1 MKKIVIIILLCL
13 FGLTSTGC
21 FSQDKTIRVCASE
34 LPHADVLNNCVR
46 EILKLKGYKLEVS
59 VLDWTLQNDGVA
71 NKDYDANYFQHIPYL
86 ETYSGKT
93 SLFATCK
100 VHYEPLGIYYGK
112 EKKDLLEGKSFEICN
127 DESNAVRALKLLQEK
142 GVLKKAPITSDGKL
156 AFTGST
162 WISDNDIK
170 ITLISEELLVSS
182 INDYDFALLP
192 CNTAYT
198 GNVSSSRLVDK
209 EDNQTLILENA
220 NVIAARQNDYLEA
233 SVYKKK
239 IDALTEAMLSKEV
252 REYIQKKYE
261 GKITCDENTQIDLRK

>member
-86 ETYSGKT
+86 ETYSGET

-142 GVLKKAPITSDGKL
+142 GVLKEAPITSDGKL

-198 GNVSSSRLVDK
+198 GNISSSRLVDK

-220 NVIAARQNDYLEA
+220 NVIAARQNDYLEDT
-233 SVYKKK
+233 VYKKK
-239 IDALTEAMLSKEV
+239 IDVLTEAMLSKEV

-261 GKITCDENTQIDLRK
+261 GKITCDEKTQIDLRK

>member
-1 MKKIVIIILLCL
+1 M
-13 FGLTSTGC
+13 
-21 FSQDKTIRVCASE
+21 
-34 LPHADVLNNCVR
+34 LNNCVR

-112 EKKDLLEGKSFEICN
+112 EKKELLEGKSFEICN

-142 GVLKKAPITSDGKL
+142 GVLKEAPITNDGKL

-220 NVIAARQNDYLEA
+220 NVIAARQNDYIED

-239 IDALTEAMLSKEV
+239 IDVLTEAMLSKEV

-261 GKITCDENTQIDLRK
+261 GKITCDEKTQIDLRK

>member
-112 EKKDLLEGKSFEICN
+112 EKKELLEGKSFEICN

-142 GVLKKAPITSDGKL
+142 GVLKEAPITNDGKL

-198 GNVSSSRLVDK
+198 GNISSSRLVDK

-220 NVIAARQNDYLEA
+220 NVIAARQNDYLED

-239 IDALTEAMLSKEV
+239 IDVLTEAMLSKEV
-252 REYIQKKYE
+252 REYIQNKYE
-261 GKITCDENTQIDLRK
+261 GKITCDEKTQIDLRK

>member
-13 FGLTSTGC
+13 FGLTFTGC

-112 EKKDLLEGKSFEICN
+112 EKKELLEGKSFEICN

-142 GVLKKAPITSDGKL
+142 GVLKEAPITNDGKL

-198 GNVSSSRLVDK
+198 GNISSSRLVDK

-220 NVIAARQNDYLEA
+220 NVIAARQNDYLED

-239 IDALTEAMLSKEV
+239 IDVLTEAMLSKEV

-261 GKITCDENTQIDLRK
+261 GKITCDEKTQIDLRK

>member
-86 ETYSGKT
+86 ETYSGET

-112 EKKDLLEGKSFEICN
+112 EKKELLEGKSFEICN

-142 GVLKKAPITSDGKL
+142 GVLKEAPITSDGKL

-198 GNVSSSRLVDK
+198 GNISSSRLVDK

-220 NVIAARQNDYLEA
+220 NVIAARQNDYLED

-252 REYIQKKYE
+252 REYIQKKYD

>member
-1 MKKIVIIILLCL
+1 MKKNVIIILLCL

-112 EKKDLLEGKSFEICN
+112 EKKELLEGKSFEICN

-142 GVLKKAPITSDGKL
+142 GVLKEAPITNDGKL

-220 NVIAARQNDYLEA
+220 NVIAARQNDYLED

-239 IDALTEAMLSKEV
+239 IDVLTEAMLSKEV

-261 GKITCDENTQIDLRK
+261 GKITCDEKTQIDLRK

>member
-198 GNVSSSRLVDK
+198 GNISSSRLVDK

-220 NVIAARQNDYLEA
+220 NVIAARQNDYLED

-239 IDALTEAMLSKEV
+239 IDVLTEAMLSKEV

>member
-112 EKKDLLEGKSFEICN
+112 EKKELLEGKSFEICN

-142 GVLKKAPITSDGKL
+142 GVLKEAPITNDGKL

-220 NVIAARQNDYLEA
+220 NVIAARQNDYLED

-239 IDALTEAMLSKEV
+239 IDVLTEAMLSKEV
-252 REYIQKKYE
+252 REYIQKKYD
-261 GKITCDENTQIDLRK
+261 GKITCDEKTQIDLRK

>member
-220 NVIAARQNDYLEA
+220 NVIAARQNDYLED

-239 IDALTEAMLSKEV
+239 IDVLTEAMLSKEV
-252 REYIQKKYE
+252 REYIQKKYD
-261 GKITCDENTQIDLRK
+261 GKITCDEKTQIDLRK

>member
-112 EKKDLLEGKSFEICN
+112 EKKELLEGKSFEICN

-142 GVLKKAPITSDGKL
+142 GVLKEAPVTNDGKL

-220 NVIAARQNDYLEA
+220 NVIAARQNDYLED

-239 IDALTEAMLSKEV
+239 IDVLTEAMLSKEV

-261 GKITCDENTQIDLRK
+261 GKITCDEKTQIDLRK

>member
-112 EKKDLLEGKSFEICN
+112 EKKELLEGKSFEICN

-142 GVLKKAPITSDGKL
+142 GVLKEAPITNDGKL

-220 NVIAARQNDYLEA
+220 NVIAARQNDYLED

-239 IDALTEAMLSKEV
+239 IDVLTEAMLSKEV

-261 GKITCDENTQIDLRK
+261 GKITCDEKTQIDLRK

>member
-220 NVIAARQNDYLEA
+220 NVIAARQNDYLED

-252 REYIQKKYE
+252 REYIQKKYD

>member
-112 EKKDLLEGKSFEICN
+112 EKKELLEGKSFEICN

-142 GVLKKAPITSDGKL
+142 GVLKEAPITNDGKL

-220 NVIAARQNDYLEA
+220 NVIAARQNDYIED

-239 IDALTEAMLSKEV
+239 IDVLTEAMLSKEV

-261 GKITCDENTQIDLRK
+261 GKITCDEKTQIDLRK

>member
-1 MKKIVIIILLCL
+1 MKKSIIIILLCL
-13 FGLTSTGC
+13 LCLTSTGC
-21 FSQDKTIRVCASE
+21 FSKDKTIRVCASE

-71 NKDYDANYFQHIPYL
+71 NKDYDANFFQHIPYL
-86 ETYSGKT
+86 QTYSGKT

-127 DESNAVRALKLLQEK
+127 DESNAVRALKLLEQK
-142 GVLKKAPITSDGKL
+142 GVLKEAPITSDGKL
-156 AFTGST
+156 AFTGTT
-162 WISDNDIK
+162 WISDDDIR

-209 EDNQTLILENA
+209 EDDKDLILENA
-220 NVIAARQNDYLEA
+220 NVIAVRENDYKDD

-252 REYIQKKYE
+252 REYIQKKYD
-261 GKITCDENTQIDLRK
+261 GKITCDETTQIDLRK

>member
-220 NVIAARQNDYLEA
+220 NVIAARQNDYLED

-239 IDALTEAMLSKEV
+239 IDVLTEAMLSKEV

-261 GKITCDENTQIDLRK
+261 GKITCDEKTQIDLRK

>member
-86 ETYSGKT
+86 ETYSGET

-112 EKKDLLEGKSFEICN
+112 EKKELLEGKSFEICN

-142 GVLKKAPITSDGKL
+142 GVLKEAPITNDGKL

-220 NVIAARQNDYLEA
+220 NVIAARQNDYLED

-239 IDALTEAMLSKEV
+239 IDVLTEAMLSKEV

-261 GKITCDENTQIDLRK
+261 GKITCDEKTQIDLRK

>member
-142 GVLKKAPITSDGKL
+142 GVLKEAPITSDGKL

-220 NVIAARQNDYLEA
+220 NVIAARQNDYLED

>member
-13 FGLTSTGC
+13 FGLTFTGC

-112 EKKDLLEGKSFEICN
+112 EKKELLEGKSFEICN

-142 GVLKKAPITSDGKL
+142 GVLKEAPITNDGKL

-220 NVIAARQNDYLEA
+220 NVIAARQNDYLED

-239 IDALTEAMLSKEV
+239 IDVLTEAMLSKEV
-252 REYIQKKYE
+252 REYIQKKYD
-261 GKITCDENTQIDLRK
+261 GKITCDEKTQIDLRK

>member
-1 MKKIVIIILLCL
+1 MKKIIIIILLCL

-112 EKKDLLEGKSFEICN
+112 EKKELLEGKSFEICN

-142 GVLKKAPITSDGKL
+142 GVLKEAPITNDGKL

-220 NVIAARQNDYLEA
+220 NVIAARQNDYLED

-239 IDALTEAMLSKEV
+239 IDVLTEAMLSKEV

-261 GKITCDENTQIDLRK
+261 GKITCDEKTQIDLRK

>member
-142 GVLKKAPITSDGKL
+142 GVLKEAPITNDGKL

-220 NVIAARQNDYLEA
+220 NVIAARQNDYLED

-239 IDALTEAMLSKEV
+239 IDVLTEAMLSKEV
-252 REYIQKKYE
+252 REYIQKKYD
-261 GKITCDENTQIDLRK
+261 GKITCDEKTQIDLRK

>member
-198 GNVSSSRLVDK
+198 GNISSSRLVDK

-220 NVIAARQNDYLEA
+220 NVIAARQNDYLED

-239 IDALTEAMLSKEV
+239 IDVLTEAMLSKEV

-261 GKITCDENTQIDLRK
+261 GKITCDEKTQIDLRK

>member
-1 MKKIVIIILLCL
+1 MKKNVIIILLCL

-112 EKKDLLEGKSFEICN
+112 EKKELLEGKSFEICN

-198 GNVSSSRLVDK
+198 GNISSSRLVDK

-220 NVIAARQNDYLEA
+220 NVIAARQNDYLED

-239 IDALTEAMLSKEV
+239 IDVLTEAMLSKEV

-261 GKITCDENTQIDLRK
+261 GKITCDEKTQIDLRK

>member
-142 GVLKKAPITSDGKL
+142 GVLKKAPITNDGKL

-220 NVIAARQNDYLEA
+220 NVIAARQNDYLED

-239 IDALTEAMLSKEV
+239 IDVLTEAMLSKEV

-261 GKITCDENTQIDLRK
+261 GKITCDEKTQIDLRK

>member
-142 GVLKKAPITSDGKL
+142 GVLKEAPITNDGKL

-220 NVIAARQNDYLEA
+220 NVIAARQNDYLED

-239 IDALTEAMLSKEV
+239 IDVLTEAMLSKEV

>member
-112 EKKDLLEGKSFEICN
+112 EKKELLEGKSFEICN

-220 NVIAARQNDYLEA
+220 NVIAARQNDYLED

-252 REYIQKKYE
+252 REYIQKKYD

>member
-142 GVLKKAPITSDGKL
+142 GVLKEAPITSDGKL

-198 GNVSSSRLVDK
+198 GNISSSRLVDK

-220 NVIAARQNDYLEA
+220 NVIAARQNDYLED

-239 IDALTEAMLSKEV
+239 IDVLTEAMLSKEV

-261 GKITCDENTQIDLRK
+261 GKITCDEKTQIDLRK

>member
-86 ETYSGKT
+86 ETYSGET

-142 GVLKKAPITSDGKL
+142 GVLKEAPITSDGKL

-198 GNVSSSRLVDK
+198 GNISSSRLVDK

-220 NVIAARQNDYLEA
+220 NVIAARQNDYLED

-239 IDALTEAMLSKEV
+239 IDVLTEAMLSKEV

>member
-112 EKKDLLEGKSFEICN
+112 EKKELLEGKSFEICN

-142 GVLKKAPITSDGKL
+142 GVLKEAPITNDGKL

-220 NVIAARQNDYLEA
+220 NVIAARQNDYLED

-261 GKITCDENTQIDLRK
+261 GKITCDEKTQIDLRK

>member
-112 EKKDLLEGKSFEICN
+112 EKKELLEGKSFEICN

-142 GVLKKAPITSDGKL
+142 GVLKEAPITSDGKL

-220 NVIAARQNDYLEA
+220 NVIAARQNDYLED

-239 IDALTEAMLSKEV
+239 IDVLTEAMLSKEV

-261 GKITCDENTQIDLRK
+261 GKITCDEKTQIDLRK

>member
-220 NVIAARQNDYLEA
+220 NVIAARQNDYLED

>member
-86 ETYSGKT
+86 ETYSGET

-142 GVLKKAPITSDGKL
+142 GVLKEAPITSDGKL

-198 GNVSSSRLVDK
+198 GNISSSRLVDK

-220 NVIAARQNDYLEA
+220 NVIAARQNDYLED

-239 IDALTEAMLSKEV
+239 IDVLTEAMLSKEV

-261 GKITCDENTQIDLRK
+261 GKITCDEKTQIDLRK

>member
-13 FGLTSTGC
+13 FSLTSTGC

-86 ETYSGKT
+86 ETYSGET

-142 GVLKKAPITSDGKL
+142 GVLKEAPITSDGKL

-198 GNVSSSRLVDK
+198 GNISSSKLVDK

-220 NVIAARQNDYLEA
+220 NVIVARQNDYLED

-252 REYIQKKYE
+252 REYIQKKYD
-261 GKITCDENTQIDLRK
+261 GKITCDEKTQIDLRK

>member
-112 EKKDLLEGKSFEICN
+112 EKKELLEGKSFEICN

-142 GVLKKAPITSDGKL
+142 GVLKEAPITSDGKL

-220 NVIAARQNDYLEA
+220 NVIAARQNDYIED

-239 IDALTEAMLSKEV
+239 IDVLTEAMLSKEV

-261 GKITCDENTQIDLRK
+261 GKITCDEKTQIDLRK

>member
-71 NKDYDANYFQHIPYL
+71 NKDYDANYFQPIPYL

-112 EKKDLLEGKSFEICN
+112 EKKELLEGKSFEICN

-142 GVLKKAPITSDGKL
+142 GVLKEAPITNDGKL

-198 GNVSSSRLVDK
+198 GNISSSRLVDK

-220 NVIAARQNDYLEA
+220 NVIAARQNDYLED

-239 IDALTEAMLSKEV
+239 IDVLTEAMLSKEV

-261 GKITCDENTQIDLRK
+261 GKITCDEKTQIDLRK

>member
-86 ETYSGKT
+86 ETYSCKT
-93 SLFATCK
+93 SLFETCK

-112 EKKDLLEGKSFEICN
+112 EKKELLEGKSFEICN

-142 GVLKKAPITSDGKL
+142 GVLKEAPITNDGKL

-170 ITLISEELLVSS
+170 ITLLSEELLVSS

-220 NVIAARQNDYLEA
+220 NVIAARQNDYIED

-239 IDALTEAMLSKEV
+239 IDVLTEAMLSKEV

-261 GKITCDENTQIDLRK
+261 GKITCDEKTQIDLRK

>member
-220 NVIAARQNDYLEA
+220 NVIAARQNDYLED

-252 REYIQKKYE
+252 REYIQKKYDD
-261 GKITCDENTQIDLRK
+261 KITCDENTQIDLRK

>member
-86 ETYSGKT
+86 ETYSGET

-112 EKKDLLEGKSFEICN
+112 EKKELLEGKSFEICN

-142 GVLKKAPITSDGKL
+142 GVLKEAPITNDGKL

-220 NVIAARQNDYLEA
+220 NVIAARQNDYLED

-239 IDALTEAMLSKEV
+239 IDVLTEAMLSKEV

>member
-21 FSQDKTIRVCASE
+21 FSQDKTIRICASE

-220 NVIAARQNDYLEA
+220 NVIAARQNDYLED